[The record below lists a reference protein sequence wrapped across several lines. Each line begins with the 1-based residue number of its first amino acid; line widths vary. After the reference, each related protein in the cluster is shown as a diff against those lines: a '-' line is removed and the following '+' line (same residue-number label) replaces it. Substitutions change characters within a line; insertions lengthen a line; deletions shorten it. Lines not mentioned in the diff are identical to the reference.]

1 MKIFVFNKIGTET
14 PYLCRHEFAVSVSL
28 DKLSPF
34 LPNFMKPYDLIK
46 NVRADPRQKNPF
58 VTLIEKNLVVKK
70 CV

>member
-1 MKIFVFNKIGTET
+1 MTVNNNQNERYIIYKIGTET

-46 NVRADPRQKNPF
+46 M
-58 VTLIEKNLVVKK
+58 
-70 CV
+70 